1 MLSNSSDAVPALHD
15 EIVQVLPR
23 AKAGCGHELNM
34 DPGNLLPSAISDPMF
49 GLPPKIFGRSTFN
62 HSNRS
67 GKISSKMIRNTKCTD
82 SFPRVARSF
91 QPETWNPTALQ
102 HNQEKIGLE
111 TISETKNVTHPLSK
125 HVFSFFSM
133 LLFEAATKTLGFK
146 GLWKVSTASTYVQT
160 PRTNEQI
167 SNCKSWWTKCERVSF
182 QRVFA
187 DLKFYSVIKFVRPHI
202 FPIVSIRMVKAQ
214 QRQAAK
220 VGNSFLVA
228 QHWCHRMIS
237 TLLNF
242 TRPYLTFCIAIRC
255 YTWFLCWMH
264 ANIHHEPL
272 STNRTTL
279 PKARKARHLR
289 QPSEC
294 KCHTQ
299 GAVKFTSRG
308 HEWNERTPRSEC
320 SECSDYSFTASSSPP
335 WLSL

>member
-146 GLWKVSTASTYVQT
+146 GLWKVSTASTYELQ
-160 PRTNEQI
+160 ELMDEMW
-167 SNCKSWWTKCERVSF
+167 KSFFSKS
-182 QRVFA
+182 FA
-187 DLKFYSVIKFVRPHI
+187 DLKFY
-202 FPIVSIRMVKAQ
+202 
-214 QRQAAK
+214 
-220 VGNSFLVA
+220 
-228 QHWCHRMIS
+228 IS
-237 TLLNF
+237 WRFWIQTSPF
-242 TRPYLTFCIAIRC
+242 GF
-255 YTWFLCWMH
+255 
-264 ANIHHEPL
+264 EV
-272 STNRTTL
+272 L
-279 PKARKARHLR
+279 P
-289 QPSEC
+289 
-294 KCHTQ
+294 
-299 GAVKFTSRG
+299 
-308 HEWNERTPRSEC
+308 
-320 SECSDYSFTASSSPP
+320 
-335 WLSL
+335 